1 MIGEPRLH
9 EPECE
14 STQQLLFDR
23 ADELPEGAVAT
34 TDHQTGGRGRSGR
47 LWEDTPGTS
56 VLCSILL
63 RPAPERSAPE
73 LSLVAAAA
81 AAEAVEAATGLSAQ
95 IKWPNDVMLNRRKV
109 AGILA
114 EMRVDVVV
122 VGIGINVNQTREQ
135 LPADARTPAGSLRSL
150 TGSQYDRELVLSSLF
165 ERLDARYAAWRDG
178 GLDAVFD
185 EIGSRNFL
193 FARTIRVG
201 DVAGIGGSI
210 QRDGRLEIVTSHDA
224 HVLVESGE
232 VEFER

>member
-1 MIGEPRLH
+1 VIGEPRLH

-23 ADELPEGAVAT
+23 IDELPDGAVAT
-34 TDHQTGGRGRSGR
+34 TDHQTAGRGRLGR
-47 LWEDTPGTS
+47 AWDDVAGTS
-56 VLCSILL
+56 VLCSVLL
-63 RPAPERSAPE
+63 RPPPERSAPE

-81 AAEAVEAATGLSAQ
+81 TAEAVEAETGLSTQ

-114 EMRVDVVV
+114 ERRGEAVVI
-122 VGIGINVNQTREQ
+122 GIGINVNQTREQ
-135 LPADARTPAGSLRSL
+135 LPTDTRTAAGSLRSL
-150 TGSQYDRELVLSSLF
+150 MGSEYETERVLASLL
-165 ERLDARYAAWRDG
+165 ERLNVRYEAWRTG

-185 EIGSRNFL
+185 EIGPRNFL

-210 QRDGRLEIVTSHDA
+210 QRDGRLEIVTSQA
-224 HVLVESGE
+224 GHVLVESGE

>member
-1 MIGEPRLH
+1 VIGEPRLH
-9 EPECE
+9 EPQCE

-23 ADELPEGAVAT
+23 ADELPEGAIAT
-34 TDHQTGGRGRSGR
+34 ADHQAGGRGRLGR
-47 LWEDTPGTS
+47 SWTDAPGTS
-56 VLCSILL
+56 VLCSVLL
-63 RPAPERSAPE
+63 RPPPERSAPE

-81 AAEAVEAATGLSAQ
+81 TAEAIEATTGLSAQ

-114 EMRVDVVV
+114 EMRGDAVVL
-122 VGIGINVNQTREQ
+122 GIGINVNQTRGQ
-135 LPADARTPAGSLRSL
+135 LPADTKTPAGSLRSL
-150 TGSQYDRELVLSSLF
+150 SGSTYDREGVLTALL
-165 ERLDARYAAWRDG
+165 ERLDVRYQAWRDG

-193 FARTIRVG
+193 FARTISVG

-210 QRDGRLEIVTSHDA
+210 ARDGRLEVMTDSG

-232 VEFER
+232 VEFTR

>member
-9 EPECE
+9 KWECE

-23 ADELPEGAVAT
+23 VDELPDGAVAT
-34 TDHQTGGRGRSGR
+34 TEHQTSGRGRLGR
-47 LWEDTPGTS
+47 TWEDMAGTS
-56 VLCSILL
+56 VLCSVLL
-63 RPAPERSAPE
+63 RPPPERSAPE
-73 LSLVAAAA
+73 LSLVAATAT
-81 AAEAVEAATGLSAQ
+81 AEAIEAHTGLSAQ

-114 EMRVDVVV
+114 EMRGDAVVL
-122 VGIGINVNQTREQ
+122 GIGINVNQTREQ
-135 LPADARTPAGSLRSL
+135 LPADARIAAGSLRSL
-150 TGSQYDRELVLSSLF
+150 MGHEYDREPVLASLL
-165 ERLDARYAAWRDG
+165 ERLDHRYQAWRNG
-178 GLDAVFD
+178 GLDAVFG

-210 QRDGRLEIVTSHDA
+210 QRDGRLEIVTSHDG